1 MSEQSPTQGRR
12 LASRMQAVIARQE
25 IEYLRRRYAKATDLI
40 GAGKAESVAEG
51 RRIYQ
56 AIFTPDARIR
66 ATSGGVAQL
75 TAAGPDEWEVVVRDA
90 LDEYVATQ
98 HLIGTQLVDFTQLQI
113 GEDGELTS
121 GSARMTGYL
130 QAWHAREGSVWI
142 YLGEYIDQV
151 RYTPGDGWR
160 IEDMELAQISGE
172 DRPLGAGALG
182 SSESENSPSPRP

>member
-1 MSEQSPTQGRR
+1 MPEQSPTQGRR

-40 GAGKAESVAEG
+40 GMGTAEAIAEG
-51 RRIYQ
+51 RRIYH

-66 ATSGGVAQL
+66 ATAGGVAQL
-75 TAAGPDEWEVVVRDA
+75 TAAGPDEWEQVVRDA

-98 HLIGTQLVDFTQLQI
+98 HLIGTQLVDFTHLQI
-113 GEDGELTS
+113 GEDGELMS
-121 GSARMTGYL
+121 GEARMTGYL
-130 QAWHAREGSVWI
+130 QAWHARETSVWI

-151 RYTPGDGWR
+151 RYAPGDGWR

-172 DRPLGAGALG
+172 DRTLGGAGSDSG
-182 SSESENSPSPRP
+182 